1 LYTPANFKIYIQLNK
16 YSPEE
21 KFILDK
27 LEKELPV
34 NLFYHGLHHTLD
46 VFNAAREIAAEEGVT
61 GHELKLLRIAVLYH
75 DAGFTTVYKNHEEKA
90 CEMVRKDLPEFGY
103 TGKEIDQ
110 ICGMIMATKIPQSP
124 NNKLEKIICDADLD
138 YLGRHDFKEIS
149 NTLYEEM
156 KVYVHLH
163 DEKEW
168 NNIQKRFLEHHK
180 YHTEFGKTQ
189 REPLKQKHLEEISR
203 ILAA

>member
-1 LYTPANFKIYIQLNK
+1 MNK

-27 LEKELPV
+27 LERELPA
-34 NLFYHGLHHTLD
+34 NLYYHGLHHTLD
-46 VFNAAREIAAEEGVT
+46 VFNAAREIAAEEALT
-61 GHELKLLRIAVLYH
+61 EYELKLLRIAVLYH

-90 CEMVRKDLPEFGY
+90 CEMVKKDLPKYGY
-103 TGKEIDQ
+103 TEKEIDQ
-110 ICGMIMATKIPQSP
+110 ICGMIMATKIPQNP
-124 NNKLEKIICDADLD
+124 KNKLEMIICDADLD

-149 NTLYEEM
+149 NTLFQEM
-156 KVYVHLH
+156 KIYVNLH

-168 NNIQKRFLEHHK
+168 YNIQKKFLGN
-180 YHTEFGKTQ
+180 HTYFTDFGKLQ
-189 REPLKQKHLEEISR
+189 REPLKQKHLDEINR